1 MKILYII
8 TSTNTG
14 GAEKAL
20 SALAVSLSKE
30 HQIKVISIL
39 PKGKIACDMEEK
51 GIEVISLNI
60 SGYVKTGVVKEIS
73 AIIESFKPDIVHG
86 MLYRGMQFAR
96 LACAGKKV
104 KLITTPHF
112 DLSKKNF
119 ILKKLDF
126 FLKDL
131 DRLTVVESLYSAK
144 YLIEKQHYRK
154 EKVFLLPNS
163 VDKNMFYPDL
173 SIRKNMRE
181 KYGYTP
187 DQTIFISVARL
198 AAVKDPIVLLQ
209 SFRNVLRK
217 NPHARLIFV
226 GEGAEKEKLIH
237 FIKESGIS
245 KEVLLVGEQ
254 SNINDW
260 LNMAD
265 VFVLSSVEESLPLA
279 LLEAICAGK
288 PCVVSNVGDMPLW
301 VEHGVNG
308 FVFKPKDITL
318 LSCFMEELASSLD
331 LIKKMS
337 DKSLEKASNM
347 NNNIE
352 QYKEIYQQ
360 LFNNSFHVKTLH

>member
-1 MKILYII
+1 MCCTI
-8 TSTNTG
+8 TLQLLET
-14 GAEKAL
+14 
-20 SALAVSLSKE
+20 SL
-30 HQIKVISIL
+30 H
-39 PKGKIACDMEEK
+39 
-51 GIEVISLNI
+51 
-60 SGYVKTGVVKEIS
+60 T
-73 AIIESFKPDIVHG
+73 
-86 MLYRGMQFAR
+86 
-96 LACAGKKV
+96 
-104 KLITTPHF
+104 
-112 DLSKKNF
+112 
-119 ILKKLDF
+119 
-126 FLKDL
+126 
-131 DRLTVVESLYSAK
+131 
-144 YLIEKQHYRK
+144 
-154 EKVFLLPNS
+154 
-163 VDKNMFYPDL
+163 
-173 SIRKNMRE
+173 RKNMRE

-198 AAVKDPIVLLQ
+198 APVKDPIVLLQ

-237 FIKESGIS
+237 FIKESGIL